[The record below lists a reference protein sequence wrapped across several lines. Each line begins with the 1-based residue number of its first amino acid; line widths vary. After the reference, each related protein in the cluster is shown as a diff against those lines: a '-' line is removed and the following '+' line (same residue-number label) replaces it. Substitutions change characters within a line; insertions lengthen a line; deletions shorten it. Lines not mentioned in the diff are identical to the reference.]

1 VKNKKMMLAALFIAF
16 SAIGAAVKIPAVIGS
31 VAIDSFPALAAA
43 ALMGGGAGSVVA
55 GLGHLL
61 SALIGGLPL
70 GPLHILVAAEMATLV
85 WLYGTLWEKGR
96 RKTASFIF
104 AAGNT
109 FAAPLPFLF
118 LMGPGFYLAIVPSL
132 LIGSA
137 INAALAYWAVPRI
150 SRVLGEGS
158 REGDV
163 PE

>member
-31 VAIDSFPALAAA
+31 VALDSFPALAAA
-43 ALMGGGAGSVVA
+43 ALLGGGAGSVVA

-61 SALIGGLPL
+61 SALIGGMPL
-70 GPLHILVAAEMATLV
+70 GPLHFLAAAEMAVLV
-85 WLYGTLWEKGR
+85 WVYGKLWGSGR
-96 RKTASFIF
+96 RKAAFVIF

-118 LMGPGFYLAIVPSL
+118 LMGTGFYIAIVPSL
-132 LIGSA
+132 LVGSLL
-137 INAALAYWAVPRI
+137 NGLLAFWAVPRI
-150 SRVLGEGS
+150 SRVLGERL